1 MFWEALKRSGPE
13 LWCLCGVQGQIG
25 RVAGSSIC
33 RQDSSP
39 SGASCLTNLPHTHFK
54 STHKHRYRC
63 CSHSQINSYTAR
75 KCVSRHTHAKL
86 KESTGVQKIVSYMRI
101 EASWPGAFCICL
113 AVFFFFFP
121 CGGSPPPS
129 VGGKRAPGDGRLCWL
144 TAGEFGG
151 QGASKAALLLSL
163 ALSPPATS
171 SISFKDT
178 SQKNNSSLL
187 FLVCLY
193 LALVFICQ

>member
-63 CSHSQINSYTAR
+63 CFSFPDKLLHGTQMR
-75 KCVSRHTHAKL
+75 KQTYACQVKRIHRCAKNCFIYAHRGKLTWSFLHLFGCVL
-86 KESTGVQKIVSYMRI
+86 
-101 EASWPGAFCICL
+101 
-113 AVFFFFFP
+113 FFFSLRWF
-121 CGGSPPPS
+121 PPPQRRR
-129 VGGKRAPGDGRLCWL
+129 KACPRGR
-144 TAGEFGG
+144 TAVLIDSRGVWR
-151 QGASKAALLLSL
+151 SRSL
-163 ALSPPATS
+163 
-171 SISFKDT
+171 
-178 SQKNNSSLL
+178 
-187 FLVCLY
+187 
-193 LALVFICQ
+193 